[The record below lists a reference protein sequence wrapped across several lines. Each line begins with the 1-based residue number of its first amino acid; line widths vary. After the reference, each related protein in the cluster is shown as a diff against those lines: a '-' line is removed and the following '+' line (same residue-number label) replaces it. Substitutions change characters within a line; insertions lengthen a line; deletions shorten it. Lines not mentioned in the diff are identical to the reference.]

1 LSVISKTPSDLR
13 PVFQTILENAT
24 HLCAAKFGDIFR
36 FDGNAFHFAARVN
49 TPPELADFQR
59 HRGPFLPFEGG
70 MDRMMRTKQVI
81 QVADNAAEPVPTP
94 AARFGSARSTIWVPM
109 LKDNELVGGITLFIA
124 RRSGR
129 SPKRKSRWCR
139 ASPLRP

>member
-1 LSVISKTPSDLR
+1 
-13 PVFQTILENAT
+13 
-24 HLCAAKFGDIFR
+24 
-36 FDGNAFHFAARVN
+36 
-49 TPPELADFQR
+49 
-59 HRGPFLPFEGG
+59 
-70 MDRMMRTKQVI
+70 MMRTKQVI